1 MQVVKNLSGRRVFDI
16 SDDFKKIELK
26 IKGEITEIVAFS
38 GSTLI
43 VTHKTESDPNGHAK
57 QK

>member
-26 IKGEITEIVAFS
+26 IKGEITEIVTFS
-38 GSTLI
+38 GSPLI